1 MLFGLEN
8 INFGAIER
16 SASEPLPQSLTEEAS
31 EALRIAKLGTSALV
45 ALQAVAAFSA
55 LGIVAIQW
63 KTYAEA
69 RRKKSKYRSRS
80 RSRSKS
86 RKTRS
91 GTRYVQLNRGRRR
104 RR

>member
-8 INFGAIER
+8 IDFGAIER
-16 SASEPLPQSLTEEAS
+16 SAQAPLPQSLTEEAS
-31 EALRIAKLGTSALV
+31 EALRVAKLGTAALV

-63 KTYAEA
+63 KTYAES

-80 RSRSKS
+80 RRSKS
-86 RKTRS
+86 RRS
-91 GTRYVQLNRGRRR
+91 GATRYVQLNRGRRAR
-104 RR
+104 R